1 MRAFQST
8 VLAFAVGF
16 GSCGLTIRLLY
27 PEPVAATSPASFRML
42 DPSSIVASVGESV
55 VNLEAYSRP
64 APATDWRKLFSWSR
78 PHAEPEEPLAVA
90 SGVILTEGGHVV
102 TNHHVVEGAG
112 RLVARLADGREVEAK
127 LVGSDPHSDLALLDL
142 KGQGYTPAQVGD
154 SQNLR
159 PGMPVIAIGNPLG
172 FENSVSVGVISANR
186 RGPIRVGGQTLGDM
200 IQTDAAI
207 NQGNSGGGLF
217 STDGRLIGINAAIM
231 AARGS
236 SGSIGIGFA
245 IPAHRMR
252 PVVDHLMHSGR
263 MPRPWLGIK
272 YHTPVTAPFTH
283 RLRGTSGVLIQDVFP
298 DSPAAEAGLL
308 PADVVRQL
316 GKQPIRTADDLFTFV
331 SEHRPGEEVT
341 ARIIRNGEERTL
353 KLRLGDIQMNTALS
367 SAPSGLRPTRSGDE
381 R

>member
-16 GSCGLTIRLLY
+16 GCCGLTVRLLY
-27 PEPVAATSPASFRML
+27 PEPVAATSPASLRML
-42 DPSSIVASVGESV
+42 DPSSVVASVGESV
-55 VNLEAYSRP
+55 VNLEAYTKPTRE
-64 APATDWRKLFSWSR
+64 ADWRQLFSWSR

-90 SGVILTEGGHVV
+90 SGVILTEDGHVV

-142 KGQGYTPAQVGD
+142 KGKGYTPAQIGD

-217 STDGRLIGINAAIM
+217 SSDGRLIGINAAIM

-245 IPAHRMR
+245 IPAHRMQ
-252 PVVDHLMHSGR
+252 PVVDSLMHTGR
-263 MPRPWLGIK
+263 VPRPWLGIK

-283 RLRGTSGVLIQDVFP
+283 RLRGTAGVLVQDVFP
-298 DSPAAEAGLL
+298 NSPAAEAGLL
-308 PADVVRQL
+308 PADIVRQL
-316 GKQPIRTADDLFTFV
+316 GNLPIRTADDLFTFI
-331 SEHRPGEEVT
+331 SEHRPGEVVK
-341 ARIIRNGEERTL
+341 ARVIRDGQERTL
-353 KLRLGDIQMNTALS
+353 ELTLGDIQLNTAMAS
-367 SAPSGLRPTRSGDE
+367 EPGGLRPTRSSK
-381 R
+381 